1 MHDKGEGFLPLR
13 YPWERMAMKLRLN
26 FAMLLSL
33 AVTTSA
39 QVASHAPSTESALPP
54 ARMTTLQVTGRAV
67 ARVNGAELTDRD
79 LAREMLAIFPY
90 AKQHN
95 GFPEKLEPQIRKGA
109 LDMIIFEEL
118 VYQEAKRRNMTVAPE
133 RLAREER
140 EFRKQFPSQE
150 VYQGFLKEELTGSRQ
165 LLREKIRR
173 SLLIETLLKA
183 EVFNKAKVSAVEARS
198 IYDRSPKKFSRGELF
213 HIQTISVLPPAN
225 GGADIAKEGRRRAE
239 DAVQQAKKTKTYQD
253 FGLLAERISD
263 DDYRVNMGDHKPV
276 GRDQLPPEIVKAAL
290 VMKPGDVSDLIQL
303 GTAFTVIRLVAYTPA
318 GKIPF
323 AEVKSQLQTDTQKE
337 RVEKLRAGLGKKL
350 RQGAKIE
357 ML

>member
-1 MHDKGEGFLPLR
+1 
-13 YPWERMAMKLRLN
+13 MKLRLTPVIL
-26 FAMLLSL
+26 ALL
-33 AVTTSA
+33 AVTATA
-39 QVASHAPSTESALPP
+39 QVASHAPSTEDALPP
-54 ARMTTLQVTGRAV
+54 ARMTSPQVSGKTV
-67 ARVNGAELTDRD
+67 ARVNGVALSDRD
-79 LAREMLAIFPY
+79 LVREMFAIFPY

-118 VYQEAKRRNMTVAPE
+118 AYQEAKRQNMTVPAE
-133 RLAREER
+133 RLTREER
-140 EFRKQFPSQE
+140 EFRKQFPSPE
-150 VYQGFLKEELTGSRQ
+150 VFQGFLKEELNGSRQ

-173 SLLIETLLKA
+173 SLLIEAFLNA
-183 EVFNKAKVSAVEARS
+183 EVFNKAKVSVTEARS
-198 IYDRSPKKFSRGELF
+198 IYDRNPKKFARPEEF

-239 DAVQQAKKTKTYQD
+239 QALQQAKKTKSYQD
-253 FGLLAERISD
+253 FGLLAEKISD

-276 GRDQLPPEIVKAAL
+276 GRDQLPPEVVRAAL
-290 VMKPGDVSDLIQL
+290 AMKPGDVSDLIQL
-303 GTAFTVIRLVAYTPA
+303 GTAYTVIRLVEHTPA

-323 AEVKSQLQTDTQKE
+323 AEVKGQLQSDTQKE
-337 RVEKLRAGLGKKL
+337 RVERLRAGLGKKL